1 MGSVSPSLPVFVVWV
16 GRRAWWVT
24 GQSLPPAPSPPS
36 LLPIHL
42 PAVQLRRRW
51 RRPTRLPALAK
62 GRHQG
67 LFFVVAQR
75 PGAGIRDCLSLV
87 VQRPRACIRNCF
99 LVVRRPWAGIRGW
112 FFWSCK
118 CHGQAWSCKDHGQA
132 LGVFV
137 WSCCSLAGAGGVLH
151 GCQPWPRAGIRDCFS
166 ARPPDIAKYK
176 AWDFILGDVV

>member
-132 LGVFV
+132 LGFFCLVVLQPRRRWRRPTRLPALATGKHQGLFFCAPARHRQV
-137 WSCCSLAGAGGVLH
+137 KSLGLYN
-151 GCQPWPRAGIRDCFS
+151 W
-166 ARPPDIAKYK
+166 
-176 AWDFILGDVV
+176 

>member
-1 MGSVSPSLPVFVVWV
+1 MGSVSPSLPIFVVWV

-99 LVVRRPWAGIRGW
+99 
-112 FFWSCK
+112 FWSCE
-118 CHGQAWSCKDHGQA
+118 DHGQA
-132 LGVFV
+132 LGVVFLV
-137 WSCCSLAGAGGVLH
+137 VQMPRAGVVV
-151 GCQPWPRAGIRDCFS
+151 QRPRAGIRCFCLVVLQPS
-166 ARPPDIAKYK
+166 RRWRRPTRLPALAMGRHQGLFFCAPARHRQ
-176 AWDFILGDVV
+176 V